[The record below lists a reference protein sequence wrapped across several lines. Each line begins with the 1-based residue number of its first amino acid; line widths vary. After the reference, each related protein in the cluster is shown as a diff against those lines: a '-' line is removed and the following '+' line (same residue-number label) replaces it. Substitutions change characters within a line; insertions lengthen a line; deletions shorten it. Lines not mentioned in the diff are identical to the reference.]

1 MLHTALA
8 AVESGAPLETVTQ
21 RTLALVRRCLVAQ
34 DGTEET
40 PEGGR

>member
-8 AVESGAPLETVTQ
+8 AVESGALLATVTR
-21 RTLALVRRCLVAQ
+21 RTPALVRRCLVARN
-34 DGTEET
+34 GTEET